1 MKLLRAVGTCFLL
14 CALGCL
20 LQVLPVF
27 SQTAAAGLVHTGNG
41 KREGSRARADRRGLS
56 RVYWQTHETNETAM
70 KLYDKVA
77 EKSGFLIYRKML

>member
-27 SQTAAAGLVHTGNG
+27 SQTAPAAAETGAKQLRDG
-41 KREGSRARADRRGLS
+41 
-56 RVYWQTHETNETAM
+56 QH
-70 KLYDKVA
+70 
-77 EKSGFLIYRKML
+77 GFDFNLGT

>member
-27 SQTAAAGLVHTGNG
+27 SQTAAAGLVHTGTAREKG
-41 KREGSRARADRRGLS
+41 VGRALIEEVYRGCIGRRTRQMKRP
-56 RVYWQTHETNETAM
+56 
-70 KLYDKVA
+70 
-77 EKSGFLIYRKML
+77 